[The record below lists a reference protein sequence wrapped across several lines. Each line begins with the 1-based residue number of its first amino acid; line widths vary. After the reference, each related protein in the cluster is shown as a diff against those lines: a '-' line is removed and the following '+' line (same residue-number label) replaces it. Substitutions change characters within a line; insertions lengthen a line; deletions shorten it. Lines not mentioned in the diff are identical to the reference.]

1 MKPNDQ
7 EIKTIIGYVDTFRS
21 YQRLDGSIEKENH
34 ATCHQLVEYI
44 IPLMQ
49 SIYKDMQKPALAEAF
64 EHDMRAWQQNGL
76 DQKPD
81 FSTVRKQFTTPDNG
95 EIAFFIGVCQSQ
107 NSFPRG
113 YFLECFYILREEPQ
127 ECVALYNLYPHPKN
141 ICQSTKLIAGS
152 EGISKGNCVV
162 FFPESIA
169 SHTKI
174 KTQKYAI
181 FFFNKFKKIYESQSL
196 IKANEFIE
204 NLPDLATKN
213 LWDNFEVYSDED
225 IYKARCIWGYL
236 HDYFHHQGDRP
247 FDENIYLKMNWFV
260 GVLEE
265 IKVDLQTFLVC
276 RTEDFWGNDLVAQF
290 IIYDRMFRYPFQK
303 DGATNFDSA
312 TGYVLFN
319 WLESLGVITVAGETV
334 QIHGDKINEGVGKII
349 AQIQAIEKMEHNKEI
364 KEAAYSIVNTYISA
378 SKDKKIVDFGAY
390 NTLLN
395 LAQNG

>member
-1 MKPNDQ
+1 MTIINK

-21 YQRLDGSIEKENH
+21 YQNLDGSIEDNNH
-34 ATCHQLVEYI
+34 SVCNQLLERIVPLVQAT
-44 IPLMQ
+44 
-49 SIYKDMQKPALAEAF
+49 YKKMEKPELADAF
-64 EHDMRAWQQNGL
+64 VSDVSSWQQSGL
-76 DQKPD
+76 NNKPD
-81 FSTVRKQFTTPDNG
+81 FTTVRTCFTTPDNG
-95 EIAFFIGVCQSQ
+95 EHAFFIGVCQSQ
-107 NSFPRG
+107 NSYPRG

-141 ICQSTKLIAGS
+141 ICQSTKLIEGS

-169 SHTKI
+169 AKEKI
-174 KTQKYAI
+174 KIQKYAI
-181 FFFNKFKKIYESQSL
+181 FFFNKFKRIYESESL
-196 IKANEFIE
+196 IKTNEYVANLNE
-204 NLPDLATKN
+204 LANQN
-213 LWDNFEVYSDED
+213 LWHDFETYSDED
-225 IYKARCIWGYL
+225 VYKARCVWGYL

-276 RTEDFWGNDLVAQF
+276 RTEDFWGNHIVAQF

-319 WLESLGVITVAGETV
+319 WLKKLGVINIDGDTVS
-334 QIHGDKINEGVGKII
+334 IDGDKINDGASQII
-349 AQIQAIEKMEHNKEI
+349 AQIQSIEKMEQNKEI
-364 KEAAYSIVNTYISA
+364 KEAAFDIVNSYISV

-390 NTLLN
+390 STLLN
-395 LAQNG
+395 IA